1 MTATTKGPT
10 MTDNEQILAWTKAER
25 LSLADF
31 FEQLTEPEWH
41 ADSLCAGWTVRD
53 VAAHMTWSTRT
64 TWPIVLKTVARAR
77 FSFDRMETILA
88 TERAAQFTP
97 AELIAQLR
105 ETAGSAHRTPGAGIL
120 DPLLDALVHG
130 QDVARPLGRARQLPI
145 EPAIHAANH
154 VFGNKFYGAHRRLRD
169 MRLIATDCDWTA
181 GTGTQDLR
189 GPIAD
194 LILVATGRPAG
205 LPALT
210 GPALPRLT
218 SNLTT

>member
-1 MTATTKGPT
+1 
-10 MTDNEQILAWTKAER
+10 MTDDAQILAWTKAER

-31 FEQLTEPEWH
+31 LEELREDEWQ

-53 VAAHMTWSTRT
+53 VAAHMTMSTRT
-64 TWPIVLKTVARAR
+64 TWSVVLKTVFRAR
-77 FSFDRMETILA
+77 LSFDRMETILA
-88 TERAAQFTP
+88 TERARRFTP

-105 ETAGSAHRTPGAGIL
+105 ETAGSPHRTPGAGIL

-130 QDVARPLGRARQLPI
+130 QDIARPLGRVRRMPI

-154 VFGNKFYGAHRRLRD
+154 VIGSKFYGAHRRLRD
-169 MRLIATDCDWTA
+169 TRLVATDCDWSA

-189 GPIAD
+189 GPLAD

-205 LPALT
+205 LPTLT
-210 GPALPRLT
+210 GTATSRLT
-218 SNLTT
+218 TTLKV